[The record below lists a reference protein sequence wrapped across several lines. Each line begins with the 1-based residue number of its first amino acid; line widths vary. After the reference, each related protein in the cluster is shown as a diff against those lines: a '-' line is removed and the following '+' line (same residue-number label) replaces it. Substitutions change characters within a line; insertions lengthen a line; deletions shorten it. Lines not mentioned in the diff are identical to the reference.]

1 MIVSKTPFRISF
13 FGGGSDFPQWYNE
26 NGGAVLST
34 TINKY
39 AYINCRYLPS
49 FFEYKHRLT
58 YSTIESVTHT
68 SEIQHPVIKAV
79 FEKYGVEEG
88 LEIGYN
94 ADLPA
99 RSGLGSSSSFTAG
112 LLNALHALK
121 GIKLTKKELLDLTL
135 EIEHD
140 VLREN
145 SGSQDQTAAAYG
157 GFNFI
162 QFSQE
167 RGIIVEKVIA
177 PDENLKKLEDSILL
191 VFTGIQR
198 FADNIEEDKIAQIKS
213 KKAYYATMQ
222 QMAIEAYAQL
232 QSTNFSIVEF
242 GKLLNESWK
251 IKQNLSD
258 KVSNNHIV
266 KIHDAGMAAGA
277 LGSKLL
283 GAGGGGFVLFLVDQ
297 DKRQRVIDKL
307 SPLINIPIKFDHTGS
322 SIVIY
327 EPNGI

>member
-1 MIVSKTPFRISF
+1 M
-13 FGGGSDFPQWYNE
+13 
-26 NGGAVLST
+26 L
-34 TINKY
+34 
-39 AYINCRYLPS
+39 
-49 FFEYKHRLT
+49 
-58 YSTIESVTHT
+58 
-68 SEIQHPVIKAV
+68 
-79 FEKYGVEEG
+79 EKYGIKEG

-121 GIKLTKKELLDLTL
+121 GIKLTKRELLVKTL

-140 VLREN
+140 VMQEN
-145 SGSQDQTAAAYG
+145 SGSQDQAAAAYG

-167 RGIIVEKVIA
+167 SGINVQKVIA
-177 PDENLKKLEDSILL
+177 PDVNLKKIEDSVLL

-198 FADNIEEDKIAQIKS
+198 FANNIEEDKIAQIKS
-213 KKAYYATMQ
+213 KKSYYTTMH
-222 QMAIEAYAQL
+222 QMAIDAYAQL

-242 GKLLNESWK
+242 GKLLSESWK

-258 KVSNNHIV
+258 KVSNSQV
-266 KIHDAGMAAGA
+266 GLIHEAGMSAGA
-277 LGSKLL
+277 LGAKLL
-283 GAGGGGFVLFLVDQ
+283 GAGGGGFVLFLVEPDQ
-297 DKRQRVIDKL
+297 RQQIIDKL
-307 SPLINIPIKFDHTGS
+307 SPLIHIPIKFDKTGS

-327 EPNGI
+327 EPDGI